1 MRVNRSVW
9 WEEVDQALYDFIKEN
24 VFYKRG
30 GKEIPVPIHFYPI
43 KDEHL
48 IKSGLRPGV
57 AIQHLVEKFDTDRY
71 SSEEVVTATIDNVA
85 HIEQSA
91 KPYTLQYQIEF
102 ISDLQT
108 DVNYM
113 TRCWHSATGMR
124 FMLPVK
130 DAEGTQRYS
139 YVYTNRQAKT
149 YVTVETEDRLI
160 RDIIQINVKV
170 ELDEGIVRQGAIVT
184 TPPIISFN

>member
-9 WEEVDQALYDFIKEN
+9 WEEVDRALYEFISKN

-43 KDEHL
+43 KDESF
-48 IKSGLRPGV
+48 IKKGLRPGI
-57 AIQHLVEKFDTDRY
+57 AIQHLAEVFDNDRY
-71 SSEEVVTATIDNVA
+71 SPEEVVVSNKDNIA

-91 KPYTLQYQIEF
+91 KPFTLQYQIEF
-102 ISDLQT
+102 MSDLQS

-113 TRCWHSATGMR
+113 TRCWHSATGIR

-139 YVYTNRQAKT
+139 YVYVGRHSKT
-149 YVTVETEDRLI
+149 YITVETEERLI

-170 ELDEGIVRQGAIVT
+170 ELDEGVVRQEAIVS
-184 TPPIISFN
+184 TPPLISFN